1 MDEIWYVETIG
12 GHHWIARRVP
22 DDKCAIIP
30 NQLGIDYF
38 DFDDAFSDAREFMCS
53 DDLTEFI
60 ERHHRHRHR
69 EGPYLQHASRLV
81 HVPPA

>member
-1 MDEIWYVETIG
+1 MRDYS
-12 GHHWIARRVP
+12 
-22 DDKCAIIP
+22 

-60 ERHHRHRHR
+60 ETHHLGRAAVRR
-69 EGPYLQHASRLV
+69 A
-81 HVPPA
+81 A